1 MREKDGGGGGEGGG
15 EGELRER
22 SREIKWISLVEAE
35 ERRIRDVVD
44 RVFRARGAVAT
55 QKEKKKKCFA
65 VVRRLFTLG

>member
-1 MREKDGGGGGEGGG
+1 
-15 EGELRER
+15 LRER
-22 SREIKWISLVEAE
+22 SREIKWISPVEAE